1 MTAKIKIKYHSDID
15 KLGYVGGEKSNW
27 IDMRAA
33 EDVFIP
39 QGEYKMISLGVSM
52 ELPKGYEAIVA
63 PRSSTFKNYGII
75 LVNSIGVIDNSYNGT
90 GDVWRYLA
98 YCVKGNYIKN
108 GVLGTYI
115 KKNDRICQFRI
126 LKNQPDIEFVEVDE
140 LNPVDRNGIGSTGKN

>member
-1 MTAKIKIKYHSDID
+1 MSAKIKIKYHSDID
-15 KLGYVGGEKSNW
+15 KLVKHGDW

-39 QGEYKMISLGVSM
+39 QGEYKMFSLGVSM

-108 GVLGTYI
+108 GVLGAYI